1 VERLKWLSQ
10 ILKQHARQLEI
21 RGFESFR
28 EAVVDESQRMPG
40 PIALPVFAEQA
51 GQGHR
56 RPKLPELRNGYIH
69 LSEFL
74 PMFATKSLFKKS
86 QELGMPVDDVDVDGI
101 GDVLES
107 HDRMS
112 APIKA
117 SAMRCAESHFLAGR
131 PG

>member
-1 VERLKWLSQ
+1 MRYGMTEAMPVPPDVRSEIPGLMQSGYHLSQ
-10 ILKQHARQLEI
+10 ILEERARQLDI
-21 RGFESFR
+21 RGFKSFR

-56 RPKLPELRNGYIH
+56 RPQLPELRNGYIR

-107 HDRMS
+107 HDRM
-112 APIKA
+112 
-117 SAMRCAESHFLAGR
+117 
-131 PG
+131 